1 MSQWLIEYSI
11 RFKIV
16 FVLAL
21 DFYVYIQLDD
31 DESTKEAKQIL
42 FWYREII
49 IYYTHDG
56 CIVREKLFK
65 IEMFLWTI
73 YGQQ

>member
-1 MSQWLIEYSI
+1 MSQWLIEYSF

-16 FVLAL
+16 FILAL

-31 DESTKEAKQIL
+31 DESTKEAKRIL
-42 FWYREII
+42 FWYRESI

>member
-1 MSQWLIEYSI
+1 MAYRILL

-31 DESTKEAKQIL
+31 DESTKEAKRIL
-42 FWYREII
+42 F
-49 IYYTHDG
+49 
-56 CIVREKLFK
+56 
-65 IEMFLWTI
+65 
-73 YGQQ
+73 

>member
-1 MSQWLIEYSI
+1 MSQWLIEYFF

-31 DESTKEAKQIL
+31 DESTKEAKQI
-42 FWYREII
+42 F
-49 IYYTHDG
+49 
-56 CIVREKLFK
+56 F
-65 IEMFLWTI
+65 
-73 YGQQ
+73 